1 VSSNLVVSL
10 ENRHPRVCTCT
21 CTCTCACTS
30 TCTCSCSCTCTH
42 RPRHPHGRC
51 GRTAL
56 AARAGR
62 AIGRTAAARYARAAL
77 PPAGA
82 VGDATWLPRAGAAC
96 TCTACAPP
104 SALHVHRHA
113 HTACAYARHVH
124 VHTHGMCIR
133 TACACAYACARHV
146 HPCIPW
152 ARHVHCSM
160 YSQHGS
166 LHGAWQAGCQPTEDA
181 PACAGAPP
189 TSIGDTPQD
198 CYLYL
203 QPALHPSAGPGLHRG
218 VPPFSVLVCGL
229 TDGMVSGA
237 HRSSTHTAGNI
248 AHTRLAAA
256 AAGGGR
262 GP

>member
-1 VSSNLVVSL
+1 
-10 ENRHPRVCTCT
+10 
-21 CTCTCACTS
+21 
-30 TCTCSCSCTCTH
+30 
-42 RPRHPHGRC
+42 
-51 GRTAL
+51 
-56 AARAGR
+56 
-62 AIGRTAAARYARAAL
+62 
-77 PPAGA
+77 
-82 VGDATWLPRAGAAC
+82 
-96 TCTACAPP
+96 
-104 SALHVHRHA
+104 
-113 HTACAYARHVH
+113 
-124 VHTHGMCIR
+124 
-133 TACACAYACARHV
+133 
-146 HPCIPW
+146 
-152 ARHVHCSM
+152 M

-203 QPALHPSAGPGLHRG
+203 QPALHPSAGAGLHRG

-237 HRSSTHTAGNI
+237 HRSSTHTAGNT

>member
-1 VSSNLVVSL
+1 MSSNLVVSL

-124 VHTHGMCIR
+124 THGVCMCMC
-133 TACACAYACARHV
+133 TACAYARRVHV
-146 HPCIPW
+146 HVHVHGMCTHAFHGHGMCTAACTRNTARYTARGRRGASPPKMHRHARGRHPLPSGTRRRTATSTCNPPCIHLRGQACTAVCRRSP
-152 ARHVHCSM
+152 CSCV
-160 YSQHGS
+160 G
-166 LHGAWQAGCQPTEDA
+166 
-181 PACAGAPP
+181 
-189 TSIGDTPQD
+189 
-198 CYLYL
+198 
-203 QPALHPSAGPGLHRG
+203 
-218 VPPFSVLVCGL
+218 
-229 TDGMVSGA
+229 
-237 HRSSTHTAGNI
+237 
-248 AHTRLAAA
+248 
-256 AAGGGR
+256 
-262 GP
+262 